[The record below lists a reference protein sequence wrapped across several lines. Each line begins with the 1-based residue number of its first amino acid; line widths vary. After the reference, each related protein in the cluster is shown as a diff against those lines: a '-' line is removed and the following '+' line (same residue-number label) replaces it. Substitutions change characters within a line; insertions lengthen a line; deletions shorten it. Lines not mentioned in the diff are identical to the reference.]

1 MVCHLL
7 RQILKVIRHEFKGLP
22 QHRIERLGRR
32 AFANSQC
39 GDDMHGDESMP
50 PGRVLLLGRHIQ
62 QVVVFHRLRA
72 LLEETCWI
80 VEVDGYSHA
89 RKILPYRVLQDGP
102 DARPRVWVFEPR

>member
-7 RQILKVIRHEFKGLP
+7 RQVLKVIRDELKGLT

-32 AFANSQC
+32 AFANSQR

-50 PGRVLLLGRHIQ
+50 PGGVLFLGRQIE

-72 LLEETCWI
+72 LLE
-80 VEVDGYSHA
+80 
-89 RKILPYRVLQDGP
+89 
-102 DARPRVWVFEPR
+102 